1 MNNLGGLSLL
11 EMNIVAGEVISQLGT
26 CISINCMFDHVIL
39 NVLFSSIEF
48 DHVSVDSIQSRG
60 V

>member
-1 MNNLGGLSLL
+1 
-11 EMNIVAGEVISQLGT
+11 MNIVAGEVISQLG
-26 CISINCMFDHVIL
+26 ISINCMFDHVIRYEIHVIL

>member
-1 MNNLGGLSLL
+1 MVNNLGGLSLL
-11 EMNIVAGEVISQLGT
+11 EMNIVAGEVISQLG
-26 CISINCMFDHVIL
+26 ISINCMFDHVVL